1 MRLASGRVYSSTR
14 IRQLTSLHD
23 EGGMFMLR
31 TFRHPVVKKVLA
43 IANTLVFLAALNAPA
58 LGAWVYNVKRGDSLY
73 KIAEKT
79 DIPVE
84 SIRKANNLRDTR
96 IQENQKLVIPTSTG
110 TNAGAS
116 GWTYTVKRGES
127 LFSIAKKVDFSLA
140 EIRNVNGLTGSQI
153 VVGQKLTIPYHG
165 NESSAGNAGATTAK
179 NNSNVSRGMSVSA
192 ADLELLARLIHAE
205 SRGEIFTGQVAVGA
219 VILNRVSSRKFP
231 NSISKVIYAPGQFC
245 TVRDGQIN
253 RKPDATAYKAA
264 QAALQGQ
271 DPTGGAV
278 YFYNPAKT
286 TSRWIWS
293 RPVSLKIGSHVFA
306 Q

>member
-1 MRLASGRVYSSTR
+1 
-14 IRQLTSLHD
+14 
-23 EGGMFMLR
+23 MLR
-31 TFRHPVVKKVLA
+31 TFRHPVIKKVLA
-43 IANTLVFLAALNAPA
+43 ITNTLVFLAALNAPA

-73 KIAEKT
+73 KIAKKT

-84 SIRKANNLRDTR
+84 SIREANSLRNTR
-96 IQENQKLVIPTSTG
+96 IQENQKLVIPTSTSAAAG
-110 TNAGAS
+110 KSSGNSSAQKNAGSSAKRS

-127 LFSIAKKVDFSLA
+127 LFSIAKKVDFSLD
-140 EIRNVNGLTGSQI
+140 EIRNINGLTGSRI

-165 NESSAGNAGATTAK
+165 NGSPSGKAETTAAK
-179 NNSNVSRGMSVSA
+179 SNVSRGMSVSV

-205 SRGEIFTGQVAVGA
+205 SRGESYTGQVAVGA
-219 VILNRVSSRKFP
+219 VILNRVSSKKFP
-231 NSISKVIYAPGQFC
+231 DSIRKVIYAPGQFC

-278 YFYNPAKT
+278 YFYNPAKA

-306 Q
+306 R